1 MMYVIQT
8 PQLFK
13 RRTIAVAQGWLAVPG
28 CAPRNQVVPVRQNI
42 MRTKFTLADLHVHLI
57 TPVTSDAA
65 EAAEAAERQTGRAAA
80 LPSADP
86 YAKAKPLRVEFC
98 LWLATDGRLGAH
110 WSDTREPSGRSIGP
124 IQRETLR
131 ALMELN

>member
-13 RRTIAVAQGWLAVPG
+13 RRTIAVAPGWLALPG
-28 CAPRNQVVPVRQNI
+28 CAPRNQLVPVRQNI
-42 MRTKFTLADLHVHLI
+42 MRTKFTLTDLHVHLI
-57 TPVTSDAA
+57 TPATSDAA
-65 EAAEAAERQTGRAAA
+65 EAAA

-131 ALMELN
+131 ARMELN